1 MILKQENLL
10 LNLQFTGTLGVLLK
24 AKDAGIIAA
33 LKPILERVQQ
43 TNFRFSEEV
52 FTKILIEAGE

>member
-33 LKPILERVQQ
+33 LKPSLERVQQ